1 MMTLTSP
8 IRICVVEDE
17 PTIRAMLAEL
27 FGDDPDLQ
35 LVRSFATAEAATNEL
50 EALAPRV
57 VLADISLPGASGIDL
72 VRDLATD
79 MPDVLFLMYT
89 MHDDDRRVFEALRAG
104 AHGYLLKSSRPDE
117 IIAAVKE
124 LAAGGS
130 PMSTAVARR
139 VIAHF
144 HPAQQPVVPEIP
156 ELTDRENA
164 VLKLLAE
171 GLLYKEIGDKLGIS
185 SNTVGQHV
193 HRIYGKLHVGNRT
206 EAVNK
211 YFGR

>member
-1 MMTLTSP
+1 MTLTSP
-8 IRICVVEDE
+8 LRICVVEDE

-27 FGDDPDLQ
+27 FGADPGLHV
-35 LVRSFATAEAATNEL
+35 VRSFATAEAAMREL
-50 EALAPRV
+50 PELAPHV
-57 VLADISLPGASGIDL
+57 VLSDISLPGASGIEL
-72 VRDLATD
+72 VRGMAPE
-79 MPDVLFLMYT
+79 MPGTLFLMYT
-89 MHDDDRRVFEALRAG
+89 MHDDDRRVFDALRAG
-104 AHGYLLKSSRPDE
+104 AHGYLLKSSSSDE

-144 HPAQQPVVPEIP
+144 HPEQQPAAREIP
-156 ELTDRENA
+156 ELSDRENA
-164 VLKLLAE
+164 VLKLLAD
-171 GLLYKEIGDKLGIS
+171 GLLYKEIGERLGIS
-185 SNTVGQHV
+185 PNTVGQHV

-206 EAVNK
+206 EAVNR

>member
-1 MMTLTSP
+1 MTLTSP

-17 PTIRAMLAEL
+17 PTIRAMLTEL
-27 FGDDPDLQ
+27 FGGDPGLHV
-35 LVRSFATAEAATNEL
+35 VRSFATAEAAMRDL
-50 EALAPRV
+50 PVLAPHV
-57 VLADISLPGASGIDL
+57 VLSDISLPGVSGIDL
-72 VRDLATD
+72 VRDLAPE
-79 MPDVLFLMYT
+79 MPGTLFLMYT
-89 MHDDDRRVFEALRAG
+89 MHDDDRRVFDALRAG
-104 AHGYLLKSSRPDE
+104 AHGYLLKSSRSEE

-144 HPAQQPVVPEIP
+144 HPTQKVEVPEIP

-171 GLLYKEIGDKLGIS
+171 GLLYKEIGDKLGIT